1 MHTKVAEETG
11 IPVLFVGGR
20 LDHASA
26 AELQIVIGKHPSDAA
41 GTVTVDLSEVD
52 YLSSA
57 ALKVFEALAAR
68 RSEGGGRLL
77 LRSPSTAARLAL
89 ELSGLLA
96 LAEPP
101 EGKGD

>member
-1 MHTKVAEETG
+1 M
-11 IPVLFVGGR
+11 LFVGGR

-26 AELQIVIGKHPSDAA
+26 AGLETVISGHPADAA
-41 GTVTVDLSEVD
+41 GTVTIDLSEVD

-57 ALKVFEALAAR
+57 ALKVLEALAAR
-68 RSEGGGRLL
+68 RSDAGGRVL

-96 LAEPP
+96 LIETP
-101 EGKGD
+101 EGTRDQRP